1 MYVTALFTHTKKVLM
16 IKIQNLGGIIMPTG
30 TKLEKVLASA
40 KGLASEMK
48 TFSMDTDS
56 EEAKQTFNQ
65 LSNTMDNVVQTLQCR
80 LDFVKQEEP
89 QYNK

>member
-1 MYVTALFTHTKKVLM
+1 
-16 IKIQNLGGIIMPTG
+16 MPTG
-30 TKLEKVLASA
+30 NKLEKVLASA

-48 TFSMDTDS
+48 TFSLDTDS
-56 EEAKQTFNQ
+56 TEAKETYKQ
-65 LSNTMDNVVQTLQCR
+65 LSNTMDNVVQTLQSR

>member
-1 MYVTALFTHTKKVLM
+1 
-16 IKIQNLGGIIMPTG
+16 MPTG
-30 TKLEKVLASA
+30 TKLEKTLASA
-40 KGLASEMK
+40 KGLASELK

-56 EEAKQTFNQ
+56 TEAKETFCQ
-65 LSNTMDNVVQTLQCR
+65 LSNTMDNVVQTLQSR